1 MMKIQLTNINKIKE
15 ATIHL
20 KGLTVIAGTNDT
32 GKSTLGKMLFTV
44 IKSLGETHVNQEE
57 ERAQRIM
64 DKLEQLYR
72 CVRPVCFSSLVQKR
86 SSNKNFCL
94 PESCRKSPP
103 LFMEILY

>member
-57 ERAQRIM
+57 E
-64 DKLEQLYR
+64 
-72 CVRPVCFSSLVQKR
+72 
-86 SSNKNFCL
+86 
-94 PESCRKSPP
+94 SPTD
-103 LFMEILY
+103 YG